1 MVVLT
6 RAAAKRLS
14 LQRLEERRELEVRR
28 RRAWEHER
36 FQEIPP
42 LDLQKSTTKPGG
54 ATTMLFKL
62 MAFGALYMGARILCV
77 VAGVFLFVR
86 FCELSKQGLTD
97 AIKFIQ

>member
-28 RRAWEHER
+28 RRAWENER

-42 LDLQKSTTKPGG
+42 LDLQKSTAKPGG
-54 ATTMLFKL
+54 PTAMLFKL
-62 MAFGALYMGARILCV
+62 LAFGTLYMGARILCV

-86 FCELSKQGLTD
+86 FCELSEQGLKE
-97 AIKFIQ
+97 AMMFIS